1 LGARGSRCD
10 YRSMTVL
17 TFNTLFRP
25 AARRRLG
32 AIAPRIAATG
42 ADLVCLQEVV
52 YRANASLLGRALNA
66 YEPPVARRFG
76 LWCVGGLVTLSRTP
90 VLSWSYEVFD
100 RRGLWMTIS
109 AADRLLRKGFLI
121 TRHRLAG
128 LDVVL
133 VNTHLLANYDQDWSP
148 GNRFLAH
155 QVDELAQ
162 LSRALAKVDRQS
174 FLIVA
179 GDFNVPAGNDAL
191 DRFVSENGLTSVF
204 GQAAPPATLRPGKG
218 VQTLA
223 IDHIL
228 YRAPADVRVEAA
240 ATTAFAEA
248 IELAPGVTGFASDHL
263 AVTATLNL

>member
-1 LGARGSRCD
+1 MR
-10 YRSMTVL
+10 VL

-25 AARRRLG
+25 SARRRLR

-76 LWCVGGLVTLSRTP
+76 IWCVGGLVTLSRTS

-109 AADRLLRKGFLI
+109 AADRLLRKGFLT
-121 TRHRLAG
+121 TRHRLAD

-133 VNTHLLANYDQDWSP
+133 VNTHLLANYDEDWSP

-155 QVDELAQ
+155 QVDELDQ
-162 LSRALAKVDRQS
+162 LSRALAKVERQA

-179 GDFNVPAGNDAL
+179 GDFNVPAGNDAFE
-191 DRFVSENGLTSVF
+191 RFVSENGLTSVF

-218 VQTLA
+218 VKAPA

-228 YRAPADVRVEAA
+228 YRAPEGIRVEAA
-240 ATTAFAEA
+240 ARTAFEDPL
-248 IELAPGVTGFASDHL
+248 ELAPGVTGFASDHL
-263 AVTATLNL
+263 GVTATLTV